1 MDNKNIRYTFDKKLG
16 TTKIKDKSGFYNW
29 LKEDNGSWWD
39 SKGMRNIANLLSDEL
54 QQKIAEGADEIIK
67 NYLSNV
73 FNFKV
78 LWTPAGKDAFG
89 NFEKSSV
96 IDWEVERLKPLIEY
110 SDDMDIPFDFV
121 YTDETFTIVSFGGNN
136 AQYILPT
143 NWLEVK
149 HYPDYSELNLTEI
162 KRLHSINE
170 QESSP
175 LSNGLAPINNL
186 SKKEIEENKNHVL
199 SEVEKRKQELED
211 IERAKT
217 PELAEMEAEIEAMR
231 QRMLDKKAKMLAD
244 VNKKRFELEA
254 KVEEMK
260 MQIFYL
266 ETDINAILG
275 YLGENVK
282 FIQLKNGDNAPDEN
296 PIVLYQKLR
305 FLDDELGKYLAFS
318 DFDGDDTERFEEV
331 LKYRED
337 LVDMF
342 IPSDKGIAMFKISKT
357 GNGYATGEGAYKN
370 VIESYKKIHG
380 SQLSILIKNGGNLYI
395 TWLDE
400 RKISFT
406 DDMFLKE
413 KTEFK
418 EGARETIEFKW
429 EDTRT
434 IEKQFD
440 KVKQEQRKVGK
451 EFSSRYILFSI
462 LQGVLDNT
470 SFLTIPENVNVFQVV
485 SSKKSPYIV
494 LSIAEGWLG
503 DTRFPNFSELLNK
516 YADYGRNGD
525 QTVPM
530 SEFEEG
536 MKPKKL
542 FHQVG
547 DTLFVLQGLSGWSPE
562 NNWSGRPYNA
572 DNRSNSFNADLAQN
586 VRIRSGLH
594 TLNLITVNDGYGTW
608 RPRTYGND
616 EKVMVHE
623 PDYFIRGKKSENRD
637 WSEPKRGANFK
648 LYSDEFINLTFL
660 NSIFLENVIRTEN
673 IGSFGGNYA
682 SAVPALHTILNHLRN
697 RESEELAKIK
707 SVCPDFNKTEWQ
719 LDLSDWKLANNVHH
733 LTEFQAKR
741 FVKSIKK
748 ELE

>member
-1 MDNKNIRYTFDKKLG
+1 MDNENIRYKFDKKLG

-29 LKEDNGSWWD
+29 LKEDDGSWWN
-39 SKGMRNIANLLSDEL
+39 SEGMRNVANLLSDEL
-54 QQKIAEGADEIIK
+54 QQKIAEGVDEIIK

-73 FNFKV
+73 FSFNV
-78 LWTPAGKDAFG
+78 LWTPARKTFG
-89 NFEKSSV
+89 R
-96 IDWEVERLKPLIEY
+96 VESPSLIEYRAEGLKELIEY

-121 YTDETFTIVSFGGNN
+121 YTDETFTIVSFGGSS

-143 NWLEVK
+143 NWLEIK
-149 HYPDYSELNLTEI
+149 HYPDYSNLNLTEI

-170 QESSP
+170 DENSL

-186 SKKEIEENKNHVL
+186 SKKELEENKNRVL
-199 SEVEKRKQELED
+199 SEVEKRKKELED
-211 IERAKT
+211 IELAKT
-217 PELAEMEAEIEAMR
+217 PELAKMEAEIEAMR
-231 QRMLDKKAKMLAD
+231 QKMLDKKAEMLAD

-282 FIQLKNGDNAPDEN
+282 FIQLKSGGKAPDDK
-296 PIVLYQKLR
+296 PVVLYQKLR

-318 DFDGDDTERFEEV
+318 DFEGDDTGQFEQV
-331 LKYRED
+331 LRYRED

-342 IPSDKGIAMFKISKT
+342 IPSDKGIAMFKVSKT
-357 GNGYATGEGAYKN
+357 GVGYENGQGAYKN
-370 VIESYKKIHG
+370 IIQSYKKIHG
-380 SQLSILIKNGGNLYI
+380 SQLSILIKNGENVYI

-400 RKISFT
+400 EKISFT
-406 DDMFLKE
+406 DDMFLKA
-413 KTEFK
+413 KTEIK
-418 EGARETIEFKW
+418 GSARETIEFNW

-434 IEKQFD
+434 VEKQFD
-440 KVKQEQRKVGK
+440 KVKNEQRKVGK

-470 SFLTIPENVNVFQVV
+470 SFLPIPEKVNVFQVV

-494 LSIAEGWLG
+494 LSTAEGWLG
-503 DTRFPNFSELLNK
+503 DTRFPSFSEIISK
-516 YADYGRNGD
+516 YADFGRNGD
-525 QTVPM
+525 QKVPM
-530 SEFEEG
+530 AEFEEG

-547 DTLFVLQGLSGWSPE
+547 DTLFVLHGLSGWSPE
-562 NNWSGRPYNA
+562 NGWSGHAYNA
-572 DNRSNSFNADLAQN
+572 DNRSNSFNADLAQS
-586 VRIRSGLH
+586 VRISSGLH

-608 RPRTYGND
+608 RPRSWGND
-616 EKVMVHE
+616 EKEMVHE

-682 SAVPALHTILNHLRN
+682 SAVPALHTILNHLRS
-697 RESEELAKIK
+697 RESKELAIIK
-707 SVCPDFNKTEWQ
+707 SISPDFEKHEWQ
-719 LDLSDWKLANNVHH
+719 LVLSDWKLENKVHNF
-733 LTEFQAKR
+733 TEFQAKR
-741 FVKSIKK
+741 FIKFLSENSK
-748 ELE
+748 